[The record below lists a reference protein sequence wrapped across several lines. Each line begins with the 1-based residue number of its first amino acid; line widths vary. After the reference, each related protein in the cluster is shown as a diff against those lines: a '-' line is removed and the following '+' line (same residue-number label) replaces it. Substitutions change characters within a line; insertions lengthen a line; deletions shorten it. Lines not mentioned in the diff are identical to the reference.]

1 MNRPSTSFHAL
12 RLTTRAALA
21 AALMLPLLA
30 SSAEALVI
38 EGVGNA
44 ALDQPQ
50 INILVRVTP
59 NAPPLDGQGVGDLGL
74 GDLGDLG
81 LGDLGLGG
89 GDVTYTIPGFLDT
102 GASNLLIASSLAAPA
117 EFDIQKESG
126 WVFVDVGVSGSES
139 FDISKPH
146 TFQAAPYAPSADLDN
161 PATFNQTYNQIYA
174 PMRAAIKQAPTASPG
189 VDPLEQIMAMFGEV
203 NVFGMPL
210 MLGKTVV
217 MDARS
222 SNQYI
227 STFDYENLDTTN
239 IKTYIYDHGQAPFN
253 NAAQHTNP
261 GVPTT
266 QFHVQMSYGDFEAFT
281 ELQGPSEAVKP
292 TMAHNPFIGR
302 NPLAPAGDPSDAVPG
317 VTIQFGEA
325 QAATGSFLFDTGAS
339 VTMISTDMASTQGVR
354 YRDGFGPGA
363 NPILEMLDGTAIASQ
378 FRLAIGGVGD
388 GGTQTFSGFFL
399 DSLLLPTIEGASNP
413 DDNILYRRWDPND
426 PTTGVPVL
434 VADIKVVN
442 RMGND
447 DPSDDRIVTLDG
459 VFGMNLLFGTARLDD
474 PIDLF
479 AIFDTALPGA
489 FDWVVFDEPTGIL
502 GLQPTTQ
509 SIPEPASLFTLIC
522 IGGLLLTPRAK
533 TRLAV

>member
-1 MNRPSTSFHAL
+1 MNRIAPVYCDFRHPG
-12 RLTTRAALA
+12 RLLA
-21 AALMLPLLA
+21 ACAMIVGLTSVTSQALI
-30 SSAEALVI
+30 I

-50 INILVRVTP
+50 INVLVRTS
-59 NAPPLDGQGVGDLGL
+59 AEATPLDGEGMDFGDIL
-74 GDLGDLG
+74 GDL

-89 GDVTYTIPGFLDT
+89 TVTYTIPGFLDT
-102 GASNLLIASSLAAPA
+102 GASGILIASSIAAPA
-117 EFDIQKESG
+117 EFDIQRETG
-126 WVFVDVGVSGSES
+126 WVFVDVGVGGSEN

-146 TFQAAPYAPSADLDN
+146 IFQAAPFAPSADLDN

-174 PMRAAIKQAPTASPG
+174 PMRAAIKQSPTASPG
-189 VDPLEQIMAMFGEV
+189 IDPLEDLLASLGEV

-222 SNQYI
+222 SNEYLQTLDPF
-227 STFDYENLDTTN
+227 SLDTTQ

-253 NAAQHTNP
+253 LAAQHTNP
-261 GVPTT
+261 GVPAT

-281 ELQGPSEAVKP
+281 ELQGPVEAEKP
-292 TMAHNPFIGR
+292 TMAHSPFIGR

-317 VTIQFGEA
+317 VTIRFGDA
-325 QAATGSFLFDTGAS
+325 APATGSFLFDTGAS
-339 VTMISTDMASTQGVR
+339 VTMISSHLALTQGVR

-363 NPILEMLDGTAIASQ
+363 NPVLEMTDGTAIDASAQ
-378 FRLAIGGVGD
+378 FELAIGGVGD
-388 GGTQTFSGFFL
+388 GGTVTFAGFYL
-399 DSLLLPTIEGASNP
+399 DSLLVRTLQGDVNNP
-413 DDNILYRRWDPND
+413 DDPNHVLYRRWDAND

-447 DPSDDRIVTLDG
+447 DPDDDVIVTLDG
-459 VFGMNLLFGTARLDD
+459 IFGMNLLFGSAVVTE

-479 AIFDTALPGA
+479 SILGTAAPGA

-502 GLQPTTQ
+502 GLQPSATF
-509 SIPEPASLFTLIC
+509 IPEPASLILL
-522 IGGLLLTPRAK
+522 GLLGAMGLYRHRA
-533 TRLAV
+533 